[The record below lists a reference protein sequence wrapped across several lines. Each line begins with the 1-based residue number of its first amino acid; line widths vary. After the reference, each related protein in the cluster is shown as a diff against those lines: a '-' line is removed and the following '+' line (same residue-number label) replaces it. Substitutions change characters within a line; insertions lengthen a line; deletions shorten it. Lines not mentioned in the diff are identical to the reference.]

1 MQAKRIVPV
10 RRPLCKGRLV
20 RIFSASSG
28 GFCIVALDKVPAH
41 MVLVFT
47 TDRRD
52 LSVKVWPR
60 SWSIDQVGGT
70 MSRSTSTSRASRHF
84 EETLVVSRNGR
95 NGAPPCSS

>member
-1 MQAKRIVPV
+1 
-10 RRPLCKGRLV
+10 
-20 RIFSASSG
+20 
-28 GFCIVALDKVPAH
+28 

-47 TDRRD
+47 TDRQG
-52 LSVKVWPR
+52 LSVKVGAR

-84 EETLVVSRNGR
+84 EEALVASRNGR